1 MGIIIVDVIPG
12 YTEKI
17 VELRVFRKFTVIAPY
32 RLADEGQH
40 P

>member
-1 MGIIIVDVIPG
+1 MGIIIVEVIPG
-12 YTEKI
+12 YTERN
-17 VELRVFRKFTVIAPY
+17 VELKVFIKFTVIAPY